1 MEPSAT
7 PAWTGTLP
15 ARPPFRLDL
24 TVSALRRLPAN
35 PVDVLGADG
44 HYRRA
49 FLTPRGPLVWTVRQ
63 DPAGGAVRLGLHGA
77 ADDPARWQARAAR
90 MLGTQVDLAGFYA
103 VAPGAPDIAPLVAQM
118 RGVKPPRY
126 PTLWEAL
133 VNALVFQQVSLHA
146 ALAILR
152 RVIARFSPAVPFG
165 GETLYPFPEPEAVLT
180 GDMDELRGLGLSAA
194 KARSLLALA
203 GQVVD
208 GKISE
213 AALAGLPSPEA
224 ARWLTALPGI
234 GPWSAAVV
242 LLRGLGRLD
251 VFPGGDSG
259 MAATLRRLLG
269 VVPGAEEATAARLV
283 AALTPYQGMLYFHLL
298 LGRLA
303 ASGVLRTEH

>member
-1 MEPSAT
+1 
-7 PAWTGTLP
+7 
-15 ARPPFRLDL
+15 
-24 TVSALRRLPAN
+24 
-35 PVDVLGADG
+35 VLGADG

-49 FLTPRGPLVWTVRQ
+49 FLTPHGPLVWTVRQ

-152 RVIARFSPAVPFG
+152 RVIARFSPAIPFG
-165 GETLYPFPEPEAVLT
+165 SETLYPFPEPEAVLT

-213 AALAGLPSPEA
+213 AALAALPSPEA

-269 VVPGAEEATAARLV
+269 VAPGAEEATAARLV